1 MENFKFKVT
10 KGEVFEALKKAKSTI
25 SRLQSSMMAHP
36 DCTEGSEFEDYV
48 YLAQDN
54 IEEIEE
60 LLKKATV

>member
-1 MENFKFKVT
+1 M
-10 KGEVFEALKKAKSTI
+10 FEALKKAKSTI